1 MDDVFCE
8 GNETEIANCRFGGWG
23 DNDCEASE
31 AAGVICMT
39 AASKESKSVDRTK
52 LSEEMKRHKHR
63 FGKKYDMEIRLAGGR
78 NKNEGQVEVSVC
90 CVRVCVCAQSI
101 DSAINFDFIVKFSAI
116 GESEFTSK
124 MK

>member
-31 AAGVICMT
+31 AAGVICVT
-39 AASKESKSVDRTK
+39 AAAAASKESKSIDRAK
-52 LSEEMKRHKHR
+52 LSEKMKRRKHR

-90 CVRVCVCAQSI
+90 VCVRT
-101 DSAINFDFIVKFSAI
+101 INLFSN
-116 GESEFTSK
+116 
-124 MK
+124 